1 MSNAEPHADDAL
13 EAREKILATAARLF
27 AEQGYENTSISQ
39 VARAAKVSKA
49 LIFWY
54 FETKEKLYRSALR
67 KTLEPYFID
76 VDDLDGLDE
85 SAQITRLIELFAEFV
100 RENVYSVRFF
110 LSLMLQG
117 ERQPDEVIRRVS
129 ELYGVFRNLLADII
143 ESGRLRGIFR
153 QDCSPKLDAALIMAA
168 LDGVLIQNFLSDE
181 FVHEPNELLD
191 HLKSS
196 LLDRLLA
203 ASH

>member
-1 MSNAEPHADDAL
+1 MTEPQPSHTA
-13 EAREKILATAARLF
+13 EAREKILGTAARLF

-54 FETKEKLYRSALR
+54 FETKEQLYHTALR
-67 KTLEPYFID
+67 KTLEPYFIN
-76 VDDLDGLDE
+76 VDDLGGLNE
-85 SAQITRLIELFAEFV
+85 REQIERLIELFAEFV

-110 LSLMLQG
+110 LSLVLQG

-143 ESGRLRGIFR
+143 ESGQRRGVFR
-153 QDCSPKLDAALIMAA
+153 SDCSPQLDAALIMAA
-168 LDGVLIQNFLSDE
+168 LDGVLVQNFLSAE
-181 FVHEPNELLD
+181 FVHEAQGLIA
-191 HLKSS
+191 HLKTS
-196 LLDRLLA
+196 LLGRLLA

>member
-1 MSNAEPHADDAL
+1 MAEPHSSEGV
-13 EAREKILATAARLF
+13 EAREKILGTAARLF

-54 FETKEKLYRSALR
+54 FETKEQLYRSALR
-67 KTLEPYFID
+67 KTLEPYFIS
-76 VDDLDGLDE
+76 VDDIEGLNE
-85 SAQITRLIELFAEFV
+85 REQIERLIELFAEFV

-129 ELYGVFRNLLADII
+129 ELYGVFRNLLSEII
-143 ESGRLRGIFR
+143 ESGQRRGVFR
-153 QDCSPKLDAALIMAA
+153 PDCSPRLDAAMIMAA

-181 FVHEPNELLD
+181 FVHEPDELIE
-191 HLKSS
+191 HLKTS
-196 LLDRLLA
+196 LLGRLLA
-203 ASH
+203 AGH

>member
-1 MSNAEPHADDAL
+1 MAEPQTVEIV

-27 AEQGYENTSISQ
+27 AEQGYENTSIAQ

-54 FETKEKLYRSALR
+54 FETKEQLYHNALR
-67 KTLEPYFID
+67 KTLEPYFIT
-76 VDDLDGLDE
+76 VDSLAGLDE
-85 SAQITRLIELFAEFV
+85 KSQIERLIEQFAEFV
-100 RENVYSVRFF
+100 RDNVYSVRFF

-117 ERQPDEVIRRVS
+117 ERQPDEVIHRVS
-129 ELYGVFRNLLADII
+129 ELYGVFRNLIANVI
-143 ESGRLRGIFR
+143 ESGQRRGVFR
-153 QDCSPKLDAALIMAA
+153 SDCSPHLDAAMIMAA
-168 LDGVLIQNFLSDE
+168 LDGVLVQNFLSAE
-181 FVHEPNELLD
+181 FVHRADDLIG

-196 LLDRLLA
+196 LLQRLLA